1 MGRRM
6 QMVKLDMKDK
16 PLVLMING
24 EIFGVDEISENASPA
39 KMKQLNAKF
48 LTIKA
53 TNITGQR
60 KLTIRLDS
68 RLLNVLKNGTRALYY
83 IH

>member
-1 MGRRM
+1 M

-16 PLVLMING
+16 PLVLMVNG
-24 EIFGVDEISENASPA
+24 EMFGVDEILENVGPA

>member
-1 MGRRM
+1 
-6 QMVKLDMKDK
+6 MVKLDIKDK
-16 PLVLMING
+16 PLVLLING
-24 EIFGVDEISENASPA
+24 EIFGVEEISENAGPA
-39 KMKQLNAKF
+39 KIKQLNTKF

-53 TNITGQR
+53 TNITGKR

-68 RLLNVLKNGTRALYY
+68 RLLNVLKNGTRELYY

>member
-1 MGRRM
+1 
-6 QMVKLDMKDK
+6 MVKLDMKDK
-16 PLVLMING
+16 PLVLLING
-24 EIFGVDEISENASPA
+24 EMFGVEEISENVGPA
-39 KMKQLNAKF
+39 KMKQLNTRF

-53 TNITGQR
+53 TNITGKR

-68 RLLNVLKNGTRALYY
+68 RLLNILKVRARELYY

>member
-1 MGRRM
+1 
-6 QMVKLDMKDK
+6 MVKLDIKGK
-16 PLVLMING
+16 ALVLMVNG
-24 EIFGVDEISENASPA
+24 EMFGVEEILENVGPA
-39 KMKQLNAKF
+39 KMEQLNARF

-53 TNITGQR
+53 INVTGQR

-68 RLLNVLKNGTRALYY
+68 RLLNILKDRTRELYY

>member
-1 MGRRM
+1 
-6 QMVKLDMKDK
+6 MVKLDMKDK

-24 EIFGVDEISENASPA
+24 EIFGIDEISENAGPA
-39 KMKQLNAKF
+39 KMKQLNTTF

-68 RLLNVLKNGTRALYY
+68 RLLNVLKNGTRELYY

>member
-1 MGRRM
+1 
-6 QMVKLDMKDK
+6 MVKLDIKDQ
-16 PLVLMING
+16 PLVLLING
-24 EIFGVDEISENASPA
+24 EIFGVEEISENAGPA
-39 KMKQLNAKF
+39 KMKQLNTKF

-53 TNITGQR
+53 TNITGKR

-68 RLLNVLKNGTRALYY
+68 RLLNVLKNGTRELYY

>member
-1 MGRRM
+1 
-6 QMVKLDMKDK
+6 MVKLDMKDK

-24 EIFGVDEISENASPA
+24 EIFGIDEISENAGPT
-39 KMKQLNAKF
+39 KMKQLNTTF

-68 RLLNVLKNGTRALYY
+68 RLLNILKNGTRELYY

>member
-1 MGRRM
+1 MA
-6 QMVKLDMKDK
+6 KLDLKDK

-24 EIFGVDEISENASPA
+24 EIFGVEEISENASPA
-39 KMKQLNAKF
+39 KMKHLNAKF

>member
-1 MGRRM
+1 
-6 QMVKLDMKDK
+6 MVKLDMKDK
-16 PLVLMING
+16 PLVLMIDG
-24 EIFGVDEISENASPA
+24 EIFGVDEISENAGPA
-39 KMKQLNAKF
+39 KMRQLNTKF
-48 LTIKA
+48 LMIKA

-68 RLLNVLKNGTRALYY
+68 RLLNVLKNGTRTLYY

>member
-1 MGRRM
+1 
-6 QMVKLDMKDK
+6 MVKLDIKGK
-16 PLVLMING
+16 ALVLMVNG
-24 EIFGVDEISENASPA
+24 EMFGVEEILENAGPA
-39 KMKQLNAKF
+39 KMKQLNARF

-53 TNITGQR
+53 INVTGKR

-68 RLLNVLKNGTRALYY
+68 RLLNILKDRARELYY

>member
-1 MGRRM
+1 MT
-6 QMVKLDMKDK
+6 KLDRKNK
-16 PLVLMING
+16 PLVLMVNG
-24 EIFGVDEISENASPA
+24 EIFGVEEISENAGPA
-39 KMKQLNAKF
+39 KMKRLNAKF

-53 TNITGQR
+53 TNVTGKR

-68 RLLNVLKNGTRALYY
+68 RLLNVLKNGTRELYY

>member
-1 MGRRM
+1 
-6 QMVKLDMKDK
+6 MVKLDMKDK

-24 EIFGVDEISENASPA
+24 EIFGIDEISENAGPA
-39 KMKQLNAKF
+39 KMKQLNTRF

-53 TNITGQR
+53 TNVTGQK

-68 RLLNVLKNGTRALYY
+68 RLLDVLKNGTRELYY

>member
-1 MGRRM
+1 
-6 QMVKLDMKDK
+6 MVKLDVKDK
-16 PLVLMING
+16 PLVLMVNG
-24 EIFGVDEISENASPA
+24 ELFGVDEILENVGSA
-39 KMKQLNAKF
+39 KIGQLNGRF

-68 RLLNVLKNGTRALYY
+68 RLLNILKNGTRELYY

>member
-1 MGRRM
+1 
-6 QMVKLDMKDK
+6 MVKLDIKDK

-24 EIFGVDEISENASPA
+24 EIFGVEEISENAGPA
-39 KMKQLNAKF
+39 KIKQLNARF

-68 RLLNVLKNGTRALYY
+68 RLLNILKDRARELYY